1 MRGDSDNWVCN
12 IEYVQVVETL
22 VFEVVSLFD
31 KLDTTFL
38 EKVCIQNET
47 VAIQLLAFMISKST
61 YIHFPQCK

>member
-31 KLDTTFL
+31 KLATTFL
-38 EKVCIQNET
+38 EKVGIQNET

-61 YIHFPQCK
+61 YIQCK